1 MTSGKEKA
9 AAIQARRKV
18 KREAARAERRA
29 VIEQR
34 RRQRLLDEMDV
45 NSVAVD
51 LQKLAGYQGYSVP
64 LYVTRGFYV
73 PVPFTC
79 RDCGQDEMWTPRQQ
93 KWWYE
98 EAKGDPFSTAT
109 RCRVCRRRERDRK
122 AAHKRA
128 SEEGRARKRAA
139 SPDKAT

>member
-1 MTSGKEKA
+1 MTSGREKA
-9 AAIQARRKV
+9 AALQAKRKV
-18 KREAARAERRA
+18 KRDAERAARKALLERR
-29 VIEQR
+29 R
-34 RRQRLLDEMDV
+34 KRRLLDEMDV

-51 LQKLAGYQGYSVP
+51 LDKLAGYQGYSVP

-79 RDCGQDEMWTPRQQ
+79 KDCGRQEMWTPRQQ

-98 EAKGDPFSTAT
+98 EAKGDPFSSAV

-128 SEEGRARKRAA
+128 SEAGRRRKLAGKA
-139 SPDKAT
+139 S

>member
-1 MTSGKEKA
+1 MTSGKEKREVLRA
-9 AAIQARRKV
+9 KRKV
-18 KREAARAERRA
+18 KRDASRAAAVGERARRH
-29 VIEQR
+29 
-34 RRQRLLDEMDV
+34 RQRLLDEVDV
-45 NSVAVD
+45 NAVAVD
-51 LQKLAGYQGYSVP
+51 VMKLVGYEHCRSIP

-79 RDCGQDEMWTPRQQ
+79 RDCGKDEMWTPRQQ

-98 EAKGDPFSTAT
+98 EAKGDPFSSAV

-128 SEEGRARKRAA
+128 SEEGRARKLAE
-139 SPDKAT
+139 KAR